1 MRKKIIMGLLAGS
14 TVLGGCV
21 QIAEAPRPS
30 GFPLQDQ
37 QHVRAASHWQL
48 IAEDTARQL
57 IAALPEKR
65 PLHVVRQ
72 DGTASPFEETFTSQ
86 LVTELTRAGYP
97 VMKHADRQGTLLVEV
112 SANPVRFSED
122 RRYQESFL
130 GSKTLGASL
139 LTGGLLAVYKVTDN
153 IYGSVSK
160 TGAAAGAV
168 IGVTAL
174 AEALE
179 LYQDQQGR
187 HVVPQTELIVT
198 TSVSTA
204 DRYFAQVSS
213 AYYTTQTDWGLYARN
228 ARLPLRGAA
237 Q

>member
-14 TVLGGCV
+14 TALSGCV

-30 GFPLQDQ
+30 GFPLHDQ
-37 QHVRAASHWQL
+37 RHVQAASHWQL

-57 IAALPEKR
+57 IAALPEKS
-65 PLHVVRQ
+65 PLHVVRK

-97 VMKHADRQGTLLVEV
+97 VMKHANRQGTLLVEV
-112 SANPVRFSED
+112 SANPVQFSED
-122 RRYQESFL
+122 RRYQETFL
-130 GSKTLGASL
+130 GSRTLGASML
-139 LTGGLLAVYKVTDN
+139 AGGLLAVYKVSDN
-153 IYGSVSK
+153 IYGSISK
-160 TGAAAGAV
+160 SGAVAGAI
-168 IGVTAL
+168 IGVSAL
-174 AEALE
+174 SEALE
-179 LYQDQQGR
+179 FYYDKQGR
-187 HVVPQTELIVT
+187 HVVPKTELVVT

-204 DRYFAQVSS
+204 DRYLAQVSS

-228 ARLPLRGAA
+228 VSIPLKGAA